1 MPATVTLSTTT
12 LSAAVGPSDQQVKV
26 ASTSDVLPG
35 LMLFIEGEL
44 MEVTSLGIDTWVN
57 VLRGRDG
64 TAGAAHDSDS
74 TIYIGRADQF
84 FRANPPGVPAE
95 AIPVSPHINV
105 VEGSIWFARGDTL
118 PEGQSNRWWQKQ
130 SVSYTEGPLGVRV
143 ETLDPTAS
151 T

>member
-1 MPATVTLSTTT
+1 MTLSTTT
-12 LSAAVGPSDQQVKV
+12 LSKAVGPSEQQVKV
-26 ASTSDVLPG
+26 ASTTGVLSG

-44 MEVTSLGIDTWVN
+44 MEVTSLGVDTWVN

-84 FRANPPGVPAE
+84 YQADPHGAPPE

-105 VEGSIWFARGDTL
+105 VDGGVWFARGDTF

-130 SVSYTEGPLGVRV
+130 STTYTEGPLGVRV